1 MFKKFDQWVDRALDK
16 KWVRVLVF
24 TALIINLVL
33 GTIGMMA
40 LLFLLG

>member
-1 MFKKFDQWVDRALDK
+1 MFKKFDQWVDRALEK

-33 GTIGMMA
+33 GTIGVMA

>member
-16 KWVRVLVF
+16 KWARVLVF

-33 GTIGMMA
+33 GTIGVMA